1 MKRLIPLVAL
11 LAGCSATSL
20 PWPWERPSPD
30 SPSSVPA
37 PPSDAGAPAS
47 PAISPGSP
55 QAATS
60 QAATIDRYKAEVAQA
75 ILDAN
80 PAHSFSGRLPKILKS
95 VVVLQLA
102 VDRHGFPYEVKVLRS
117 NGFKELE
124 TRAVQSVRA
133 ATLPKPDGMIMAGY
147 GRVQFIETWLF
158 GNDGRFQIRTL
169 AGEQ

>member
-11 LAGCSATSL
+11 LAGCSSSSL
-20 PWPWERPSPD
+20 PWERSEPD
-30 SPSSVPA
+30 ASSTA
-37 PPSDAGAPAS
+37 TTPPTDAGAT
-47 PAISPGSP
+47 GS
-55 QAATS
+55 AAGTS
-60 QAATIDRYKAEVAQA
+60 GKPSAAVSTAPTIDRYKAEVAQA

-147 GRVQFIETWLF
+147 GRVQFMETWLF
-158 GNDGRFQIRTL
+158 GNDGKFQIRTL